1 VAESATQPIQI
12 CSWWPV
18 APAPSVATAE
28 GDRMSTEGI
37 YLDNASTSAP
47 KADVVWTAARDYLRD
62 IGASPGRNTTRAGRR
77 AHQVVDDARRTVA
90 DLLGVARAS
99 HIAFTANATHALN
112 LAIHGVLR
120 PGDHVV
126 TTMTEHNSVL
136 RPLERLAR
144 AGTISY
150 STVAPD
156 RSGRFE
162 MARFRRALRP
172 ETRMLVV
179 NHASNVTGAVA
190 PLPDIV
196 HFAHECDLAVLVDA
210 AQTAGLLPLAI
221 DHLGIDM
228 VAFTGHK
235 WLGGPPG
242 TGGLYIRDASRVD
255 PLMQGGTGTSSHAL
269 VQPAAMPIKFEAGTL
284 NYLGIAGLGAAVRL
298 MTAADRSALLKATI
312 ALLDY
317 CLQGLRRI
325 PGTIVYEV
333 DPEVPRVPVLSFNVA
348 GLYPSELCAILDE
361 RYRISTRA
369 GLHCAP
375 LIHEVLDTSPHGTVR
390 VSLGHSTTTEHVDI
404 LLAAVADIQHGKL
417 T

>member
-1 VAESATQPIQI
+1 MSA
-12 CSWWPV
+12 
-18 APAPSVATAE
+18 
-28 GDRMSTEGI
+28 GDI

-77 AHQVVDDARRTVA
+77 AQQVVDGARRAVA
-90 DLLGVARAS
+90 ELLGVSRAS
-99 HIAFTANATHALN
+99 QIAFTANATHALN

-156 RSGRFE
+156 RSGRFDL
-162 MARFRRALRP
+162 ARFRQALRP
-172 ETRMLVV
+172 ETTMLIA

-190 PLPDIV
+190 PLEDIV
-196 HFAHECDLAVLVDA
+196 RFAHERDLVALVDV
-210 AQTAGLLPLAI
+210 AQTAGLLPLAV
-221 DHLGIDM
+221 DRLGVDM

-242 TGGLYIRDASRVD
+242 TGGLYVRDASRID
-255 PLMQGGTGTSSHAL
+255 PLMQGGTGTSSHSL
-269 VQPAAMPIKFEAGTL
+269 LHPEAMPIKLEAGTL
-284 NYLGIAGLGAAVRL
+284 NYLGIAGLGAAARL
-298 MTAADRSALLKATI
+298 MAADDRSAVLETTT
-312 ALLDY
+312 ALLDH
-317 CLQGLRRI
+317 CVEGLRRI

-333 DPEVPRVPVLSFNVA
+333 GPELPRVPVLSFNVTS
-348 GLYPSELCAILDE
+348 LYPGELCAVLDG
-361 RYRISTRA
+361 RYRITTRA

-375 LIHEVLDTSPHGTVR
+375 LIHEVIGTSTHGTLR
-390 VSLGHSTTTEHVDI
+390 VSLGHSTTIEQIDT
-404 LLAAVADIQHGKL
+404 LLAAVADIQNGAR
-417 T
+417 